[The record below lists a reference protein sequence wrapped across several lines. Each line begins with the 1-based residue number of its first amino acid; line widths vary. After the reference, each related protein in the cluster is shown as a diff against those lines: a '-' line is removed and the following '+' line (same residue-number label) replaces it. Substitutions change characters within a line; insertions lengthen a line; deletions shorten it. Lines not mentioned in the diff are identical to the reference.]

1 MKAIPTTK
9 FTNLIG
15 MKEVDVDN
23 QRLDYVNQQP
33 NYVNQLSN
41 YINQSNMETSG
52 YAALQASEWT
62 RNDYQQLQG

>member
-1 MKAIPTTK
+1 
-9 FTNLIG
+9 

-52 YAALQASEWT
+52 YAALQSSEWT
-62 RNDYQQLQG
+62 RKDYQQLQG